1 MKQYKA
7 EDLGAFISP
16 FGPMAEGAADGPLK
30 GLTFAMK
37 DLYDVKGQMTGCGS
51 VRWAETHKPALKNS
65 AALDLLLG
73 AGATLMGKT
82 HTDELAYSLLGMN
95 PHYGTPLN
103 PRAPDRIPGG
113 SSNGSASA
121 CAGGVVDFTI
131 GSDTGGSVRL
141 PASFCGLF
149 GMRPS
154 HNRISLE
161 GVMPLA
167 SSFDTA
173 GWFARDAKT
182 LERVGRVL
190 LQSSNDDQPKIP
202 SKIFMAMDAFELM
215 NDGARAAL
223 MSIATTVA
231 NDLGSPEDVRLSE
244 HGLTKWMEIFRVVQA
259 REAWNNHCAWIEDA
273 GTPTDWGVGARFNM
287 GSKISDED
295 FTEGGAAR
303 EVITARM
310 HELLGE
316 DGIMITPTTPDIA
329 PLKESSRDDFAAFR
343 DQALSILCPAGLA
356 QLPQIT
362 LPVTEFNGAPLGLS
376 LVGSPGQDEYLLQT
390 ALSVAEKLKIVTCAT
405 PS

>member
-1 MKQYKA
+1 MNHYQA
-7 EDLGAFISP
+7 EDLGAFIST
-16 FGPMAEGAADGPLK
+16 FGTMAEGAKEGPLQ
-30 GLTFAMK
+30 GVTFAMK

-51 VRWAETHKPALKNS
+51 VRWAETHEVASKN
-65 AALDLLLG
+65 AAVLDLLLG

-121 CAGGVVDFTI
+121 CAGDVVDFTI

-190 LQSSNDDQPKIP
+190 LKSSNDDQTKTP
-202 SKIFMAMDAFELM
+202 SKVLLAMDAFELM
-215 NDGARAAL
+215 NDGAREAL
-223 MSIATTVA
+223 LPIAKNIA
-231 NDLGSPEDVRLSE
+231 KDLGSPEDVHLSE
-244 HGLTKWMEIFRVVQA
+244 NGLTKWMEVFRVVQA
-259 REAWNNHCAWIEDA
+259 REAWNNHRAWIEAA

-295 FTEGGAAR
+295 FKEGGAAR
-303 EVITARM
+303 EVITTHM
-310 HELLGE
+310 HSLLGT
-316 DGIMITPTTPDIA
+316 DAILISPTTPDIA
-329 PLKESSRDDFAAFR
+329 PLKESSREDFAAFR

-356 QLPQIT
+356 RLPQIT

-376 LVGSPGQDEYLLQT
+376 LVGPPGQDEYLLKT
-390 ALSVAEKLKIVTCAT
+390 AKSVADHLKI
-405 PS
+405 SS

>member
-1 MKQYKA
+1 
-7 EDLGAFISP
+7 
-16 FGPMAEGAADGPLK
+16 MAEGAADGPLK

-51 VRWAETHKPALKNS
+51 VRWAETHKPASKNS
-65 AALDLLLG
+65 AVLDLLLG

-82 HTDELAYSLLGMN
+82 HADELAYSLLGMN
-95 PHYGTPLN
+95 PDYGTPLN
-103 PRAPDRIPGG
+103 PRALDRIPGG

-154 HNRISLE
+154 HDRISLE

-173 GWFARDAKT
+173 GWFARDTKT

-190 LQSSNDDQPKIP
+190 LQSSNDGQSKTP
-202 SKIFMAMDAFELM
+202 SNIFMAMDAFELM

-223 MSIATTVA
+223 MPLATTVA
-231 NDLGSPEDVRLSE
+231 NDLGSSEDVRLSE
-244 HGLTKWMEIFRVVQA
+244 DGLTKWMETFRVVQA
-259 REAWNNHCAWIEDA
+259 REAWNNHRVWIEDA
-273 GTPTDWGVGARFNM
+273 GTPIDWGVGARFNM

-295 FTEGGAAR
+295 FKDSGMAR

-310 HELLGE
+310 HDLLGE
-316 DGIMITPTTPDIA
+316 DGIMVTPTTPDIA
-329 PLKESSRDDFAAFR
+329 PLKVSSRDDFATFR

-356 QLPQIT
+356 RLPQIT
-362 LPVTEFNGAPLGLS
+362 LPVMEFNGAPLGLS
-376 LVGSPGQDEYLLQT
+376 LVGPPGQDEYLLQT
-390 ALSVAEKLKIVTCAT
+390 ALSVAKKLKIVT
-405 PS
+405 

>member
-1 MKQYKA
+1 MRQYKA

-16 FGPMAEGAADGPLK
+16 FGSMAEGAADGPLK

-51 VRWAETHKPALKNS
+51 VRWAETHKPASKNS
-65 AALDLLLG
+65 AVLNLLLG

-154 HNRISLE
+154 HDRISLE

-167 SSFDTA
+167 SSLDTA
-173 GWFARDAKT
+173 GWFARDTKT

-190 LQSSNDDQPKIP
+190 LQSSNDGQSKTP
-202 SKIFMAMDAFELM
+202 SIFFMAMDAFELM

-223 MSIATTVA
+223 MPLATTVA
-231 NDLGSPEDVRLSE
+231 NDLGSSEDVRLSE
-244 HGLTKWMEIFRVVQA
+244 DGLTKWMETFRVVQA
-259 REAWNNHCAWIEDA
+259 REAWNNHRVWIEDT

-295 FTEGGAAR
+295 FKDSGMAR

-310 HELLGE
+310 HDLLGE
-316 DGIMITPTTPDIA
+316 DGIMVTPTTPDIA

-356 QLPQIT
+356 RLPQIT
-362 LPVTEFNGAPLGLS
+362 LPVMEFNGAPLGLS
-376 LVGSPGQDEYLLQT
+376 LVGPPGQDEYLLQT
-390 ALSVAEKLKIVTCAT
+390 ALSVAEKLKIVT
-405 PS
+405 